1 MRAALGSISTPY
13 KRTRRNQN
21 DALIGGR
28 VIGQTAINNE
38 TLLTLLIF
46 CRSLDERQIAES
58 LVLER
63 RVLPHLGD
71 CDGAENVY
79 RHVAHR
85 RAVRPRERGKHAGC
99 YWMGCQIL
107 CETRIPVLITNTQ
120 SCS

>member
-46 CRSLDERQIAES
+46 CRSLNERQIAES
-58 LVLER
+58 LV
-63 RVLPHLGD
+63 D
-71 CDGAENVY
+71 AELW
-79 RHVAHR
+79 
-85 RAVRPRERGKHAGC
+85 PLSCRGHQKDNRNQFAIRTHSLLTPSAS
-99 YWMGCQIL
+99 YL
-107 CETRIPVLITNTQ
+107 SP
-120 SCS
+120 